1 MPMVHVMLTFRD
13 SGATLDALPG
23 ASASVLVGSAR
34 WPLSKRKCGSHAL
47 NRLLQIAQLN
57 VAAVVAQ

>member
-23 ASASVLVGSAR
+23 ASASVFVGYAR
-34 WPLSKRKCGSHAL
+34 WPLSKRKRASHAL
-47 NRLLQIAQLN
+47 IHMLQIAQFDA
-57 VAAVVAQ
+57 VAVVAQ